1 MILYINWDPIKLI
14 NICGYNIYT
23 YSILFIV
30 CFFLGVKKIFL
41 IFKKYEL
48 GFKKIDYFIL
58 YSQIGL
64 LLGARIFHIIFY
76 NFFFFKKKLIEAI
89 FPIHKKKNS
98 YLFFFI
104 KNYKFIGYQGLSSH
118 GAAIGLLIS
127 IFIYNNFFF
136 KKKFFLLCDK
146 ICIIFTLS
154 SSLIRIGNL
163 FNSEILGK
171 KCKRIF
177 SIYFIQIHSDKIF
190 HLKRHPSQLYESIF
204 YLLLSNIIIFF
215 FKKKIFKKNLFF
227 ICLIRFLLEFLK
239 EPQKNEY
246 FSINIFNTGQLLS
259 IPFIIIGFYLLNNKN
274 IKNIYYTFYRFF
286 FSYY

>member
-30 CFFLGVKKIFL
+30 CFFLGVKKN
-41 IFKKYEL
+41 EL
-48 GFKKIDYFIL
+48 GLKKIDYFIL
-58 YSQIGL
+58 YSQIGF

-76 NFFFFKKKLIEAI
+76 NFFFFKKNIIEAI
-89 FPIHKKKNS
+89 FPIHKKRNS
-98 YLFFFI
+98 YFFFFI

-127 IFIYNNFFF
+127 ILIYN
-136 KKKFFLLCDK
+136 KFFLKKKKKWLCDK
-146 ICIIFTLS
+146 IGLIFTLS
-154 SSLIRIGNL
+154 SSLIRVGNL

-171 KCKRIF
+171 KCNIIF

-190 HLKRHPSQLYESIF
+190 HIKRHPSQLYESIL
-204 YLLLSNIIIFF
+204 YLLLSNIIIFI
-215 FKKKIFKKNLFF
+215 FKKKKFKKNLFF
-227 ICLIRFLLEFLK
+227 ICLIRFILEFLK

-246 FSINIFNTGQLLS
+246 FTIKSFNTGQLLS
-259 IPFIIIGFYLLNNKN
+259 IPFIIIGFYLLN